1 MSSGPDSIAP
11 DKSRGDGIAVEI
23 GGGSV
28 AIFSHGP
35 TPMSLFDP
43 RDGRIVEVNDAWVE
57 RYGYAREEA
66 RTLRVQDVSA
76 EPQATTNAVRGA
88 EETGG
93 ALISTRWHKSKAGE
107 VFPVEI
113 TSGTLSVGGR
123 MLMYAV
129 MHDIAPRL
137 RSEERL
143 SQSEARFRALVEGIP
158 IGVLVHRH
166 GRVLYANPGLL
177 RLLGYELGDDLV
189 GTELSSLVDED
200 DWARVRQ
207 RVASVMN
214 EHKPTP
220 TMESR
225 MARKD
230 GRMVPVQVNG
240 MPFVYDGEPAVMAM
254 VMDVRERKQMEA
266 QLVLADRL
274 ASLGRLAASVGHE
287 INNPLAY
294 LLGNVQLLERDIAR
308 AQGLDAETRDKLTER
323 LSVLTEG
330 ALRVRDI
337 VRDLKSLSG
346 GEPDLVQGT
355 DLHRVLEMCVHMA
368 EHEIRHRAALLRDYG
383 PSVIVLASE
392 PRLGQVF
399 LNLLVNAAQAIPEG
413 VPDEHEITLRT
424 RREGSDR
431 VRIEVEDTGRG
442 IDAEHRERIFEPFF
456 TTKASGGTGLGLS
469 ISHSIV
475 TGLGGTISVEPAP
488 GRGTRFVV
496 VLPCRPVSS
505 LPAPPASQKPP
516 STLRSRPR
524 LLLAEDEE
532 RLAKTLAAALDDCEV
547 TVVHSGNAA
556 IAQLAERRFDA
567 VVLDLHMQ
575 DGTGADVSRWLRAH
589 RPELTGR
596 VVFMTGAGTEGP
608 LVAEARGAPLL
619 RKPFEYESLRSELQ
633 RLIDCP

>member
-1 MSSGPDSIAP
+1 M
-11 DKSRGDGIAVEI
+11 
-23 GGGSV
+23 
-28 AIFSHGP
+28 
-35 TPMSLFDP
+35 
-43 RDGRIVEVNDAWVE
+43 
-57 RYGYAREEA
+57 
-66 RTLRVQDVSA
+66 
-76 EPQATTNAVRGA
+76 
-88 EETGG
+88 
-93 ALISTRWHKSKAGE
+93 
-107 VFPVEI
+107 
-113 TSGTLSVGGR
+113 
-123 MLMYAV
+123 
-129 MHDIAPRL
+129 
-137 RSEERL
+137 
-143 SQSEARFRALVEGIP
+143 
-158 IGVLVHRH
+158 
-166 GRVLYANPGLL
+166 
-177 RLLGYELGDDLV
+177 
-189 GTELSSLVDED
+189 
-200 DWARVRQ
+200 
-207 RVASVMN
+207 
-214 EHKPTP
+214 
-220 TMESR
+220 
-225 MARKD
+225 
-230 GRMVPVQVNG
+230 
-240 MPFVYDGEPAVMAM
+240 
-254 VMDVRERKQMEA
+254 
-266 QLVLADRL
+266 
-274 ASLGRLAASVGHE
+274 
-287 INNPLAY
+287 
-294 LLGNVQLLERDIAR
+294 
-308 AQGLDAETRDKLTER
+308 
-323 LSVLTEG
+323 
-330 ALRVRDI
+330 
-337 VRDLKSLSG
+337 
-346 GEPDLVQGT
+346 
-355 DLHRVLEMCVHMA
+355 
-368 EHEIRHRAALLRDYG
+368 
-383 PSVIVLASE
+383 LASE

-589 RPELTGR
+589 RPELSGR